1 MSAMT
6 TQTATGVRPADTF
19 PVRLAI
25 VRAVHGWNYDQ
36 AAKATGIGAETWRT
50 WEKGKR
56 HCTDVPGV
64 AAKIAAVTGLDAVW
78 IVFGGPLASVAEGGS
93 PIGQSADSTWYRHMS
108 RITKRAPVMTVGWGV
123 SGPVGGY
130 AVNTLNAA

>member
-64 AAKIAAVTGLDAVW
+64 AAKIAAATGLDPVW
-78 IVFGGPLASVAEGGS
+78 IVFGGALAAVASDASGNADNLHNTWCASRAGVTRRDGVDTDSCPPS
-93 PIGQSADSTWYRHMS
+93 PVLV
-108 RITKRAPVMTVGWGV
+108 RA
-123 SGPVGGY
+123 
-130 AVNTLNAA
+130 A

>member
-1 MSAMT
+1 MT

-64 AAKIAAVTGLDAVW
+64 AAKIAAATGLDAVW
-78 IVFGGPLASVAEGGS
+78 IVFGGALAVVADDASGNVKPLRFTWCPNRSEMTHGDV
-93 PIGQSADSTWYRHMS
+93 IGTESCPPLPALV
-108 RITKRAPVMTVGWGV
+108 RA
-123 SGPVGGY
+123 
-130 AVNTLNAA
+130 A